1 MYVRNHH
8 NIVSNYPIKNKIL
21 NFNMNQMKKI
31 KCFEFWKQLY
41 HCTLIRI
48 TQIKIPAIAGKDVEQ
63 MEISYVVDTDLK
75 LLGETLTETTY
86 LGQAR

>member
-1 MYVRNHH
+1 M
-8 NIVSNYPIKNKIL
+8 
-21 NFNMNQMKKI
+21 
-31 KCFEFWKQLY
+31 Y